1 MPAPK
6 LTPEQLAQLEELASQ
21 YSDNEI
27 ALMWGCRHG
36 TVRYQ
41 RIKSEILSYTERTG
55 NLKDTTTGIARRRG
69 THNQHNSDSLR
80 VNYFEVIDTPEK
92 AYWIGFLATDGCVS
106 ENSRVSLSLNYEDRA
121 SVDLLAKT
129 LGVPHFAK
137 ERTVTHESSFAVNK
151 ISHRYGLRFT
161 SQQMATDLA
170 KEGIVPRKT
179 KTLIMSPCAINF
191 PIGYLRGYLDGDG
204 SVGKVNF
211 CFCSGSETVIAQI
224 SDLIAKHTGH
234 RLNQRL
240 QTSKSTNRQV
250 WVLQGV
256 RKDQPILEWLYSDL
270 ESSPYME
277 RKYLRF
283 SRYWVE
289 RSSSYWK
296 DLHPSK

>member
-41 RIKSEILSYTERTG
+41 RIKSGILSYTERTG
-55 NLKDTTTGIARRRG
+55 NLKDKTTGIARRRG

-80 VNYFEVIDTPEK
+80 VNYFKVIDTPEK

-106 ENSRVSLSLNYEDRA
+106 ENSRISLSLNNDDKA

-129 LGVPHFAK
+129 LGVPHFTK
-137 ERTVTHESSFAVNK
+137 ERTVTHSGSLAKNK
-151 ISHRYGLRFT
+151 TSHRYGLRFT
-161 SQQMATDLA
+161 SKQMAADLA

-179 KTLIMSPCAINF
+179 KTLILSPCAEVF
-191 PIGYLRGYLDGDG
+191 PAAYLRGYLDGHG
-204 SVGKVNF
+204 SVGKTNF
-211 CFCSGSETVIAQI
+211 NLCSGSEMAIDQI
-224 SDLIAKHTGH
+224 RELIKRHTEHLLYKGDS
-234 RLNQRL
+234 L
-240 QTSKSTNRQV
+240 SKDTNRQV
-250 WVLQGV
+250 FFLQGV
-256 RKDQPILEWLYSDL
+256 RRDQPVLEWLYSDL
-270 ESSPYME
+270 ENIPYME

-296 DLHPSK
+296 DLHPSN